1 MLPSTQAPPQ
11 ISTALDYEFLI
22 IGYGNEL
29 CGDAAVGPWVAAAV
43 AKWDLPTVKA
53 VTVPQLIPNLTA
65 DIAKANYVI
74 FVDACGQTC
83 MRTVQITPIVLG
95 EPPPTFM
102 ACTAYDPQALLRLT
116 QHLHSRHPQA
126 WRVQIPVESC
136 GPGGD
141 LSSKAYKGCD
151 HALRAIEQFLLTYR
165 RPRMQPVDKV

>member
-1 MLPSTQAPPQ
+1 M
-11 ISTALDYEFLI
+11 
-22 IGYGNEL
+22 
-29 CGDAAVGPWVAAAV
+29 
-43 AKWDLPTVKA
+43 TVS
-53 VTVPQLIPNLTA
+53 QLNPNLTA

-116 QHLHSRHPQA
+116 QRLYNRHPQG
-126 WRVQIPVESC
+126 WLVQIPIESC
-136 GPGGD
+136 DLGSS

-151 HALRAIEQFLLTYR
+151 YALRAIEQFLLTYR
-165 RPRMQPVDKV
+165 RPRVRAVDEV